1 MPTTSSSSSEP
12 VWLKPRE
19 YADREGVDRA
29 TVWRW
34 VAKGLLEA
42 RRLGPRTDVRV
53 REVPTPKG

>member
-1 MPTTSSSSSEP
+1 MPAPER

-53 REVPTPKG
+53 RAVPERKG